1 VRLDP
6 TDRRPVFRQVA
17 DQLRQAITSG
27 AYGPGDKLP
36 SGRLLADEFGVAPG
50 TIASAL
56 NLLREEGLVAS
67 WQGRGFYVLEP
78 GQRAV
83 ASSTSPV
90 RLAELEADVSD
101 LRRQVGT
108 LRDQVADLY
117 GHIGAPLPRADADQA
132 ARERTVAPA
141 GARSAGNDSVPSDSA
156 G

>member
-50 TIASAL
+50 TVASAL
-56 NLLREEGLVAS
+56 SVLREEGLVAS

-78 GQRAV
+78 GQRAA

-101 LRRQVGT
+101 LRRQVGA
-108 LRDQVADLY
+108 LREQVADLY
-117 GHIGAPLPRADADQA
+117 GRLGAPLAREGADQA
-132 ARERTVAPA
+132 ARSRPAPKTGVRHTGDDSVAS
-141 GARSAGNDSVPSDSA
+141 GSAG
-156 G
+156 